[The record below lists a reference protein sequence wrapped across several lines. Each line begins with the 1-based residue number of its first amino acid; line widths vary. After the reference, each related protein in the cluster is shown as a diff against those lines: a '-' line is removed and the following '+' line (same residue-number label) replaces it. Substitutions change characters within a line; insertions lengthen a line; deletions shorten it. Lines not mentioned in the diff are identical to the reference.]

1 MNIRAQRVLL
11 STAVRSATTVSPQ
24 QNDRSS
30 KTLRVYFNVQVV
42 SGTGGLTLQLLGYDK
57 ETGSSVVL
65 FQDASGITAT
75 GIYLFEIA
83 PAIAAG
89 GSNRRGLLEAYLP
102 VVWAINIVHGDGS
115 NYTYSVSAE
124 TTS

>member
-11 STAVRSATTVSPQ
+11 STAVRSATTASPQ

-30 KTLRVYFNVQVV
+30 KTLRVYLNVQAA
-42 SGTGGLTLQLLGYDK
+42 SGTGGLTLELLAYDK

-65 FQDASGITAT
+65 FADGSGITAT
-75 GIYLFEIA
+75 GIYVFEIA
-83 PAIAAG
+83 PAIATG
-89 GSNRRGLLEAYLP
+89 GSNRRGILLAYLP
-102 VVWAINIVHGDGS
+102 VVWSISVAHGDGS

-124 TTS
+124 LTS